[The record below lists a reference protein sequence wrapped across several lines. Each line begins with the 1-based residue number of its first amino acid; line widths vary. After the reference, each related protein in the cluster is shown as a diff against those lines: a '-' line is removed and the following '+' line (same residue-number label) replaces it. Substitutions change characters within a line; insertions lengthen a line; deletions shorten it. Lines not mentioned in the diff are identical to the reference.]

1 MASPESHPHGILHLP
16 NSPHPH
22 EGRRVSI
29 AVISDSTPSKV
40 NPAFEHDENGA
51 TNGHSPKQSSGDL
64 KIYKIVHNLKVNY
77 AESQPISASQAN
89 FSH

>member
-1 MASPESHPHGILHLP
+1 MASPENHPHGILHLP

-29 AVISDSTPSKV
+29 AVISDGAPSKV

-51 TNGHSPKQSSGDL
+51 TNGHSPKQSSGQL
-64 KIYKIVHNLKVNY
+64 KISLAK
-77 AESQPISASQAN
+77 
-89 FSH
+89 